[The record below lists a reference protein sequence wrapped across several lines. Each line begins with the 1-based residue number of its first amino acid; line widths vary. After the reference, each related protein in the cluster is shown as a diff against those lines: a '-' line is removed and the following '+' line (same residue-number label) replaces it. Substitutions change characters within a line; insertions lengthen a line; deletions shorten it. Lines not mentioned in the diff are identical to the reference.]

1 MAIKCQSRD
10 GGVLYIRFYT
20 HARSLALPLFK
31 LKGLEQININ
41 TRGWSSL
48 IMSRRKSSKP
58 KGFEFFLFFLFY
70 TAGNKTFRTWKLCI
84 HLRYFPLIWFYTYL
98 LHTPLYPSIYIYIFL
113 PPFFPCFSMFSI
125 HYPLSLSLFV
135 SMAQTVLLSLS
146 GAVRKWPRNRLL
158 IQLSSLATRQGP
170 PG

>member
-58 KGFEFFLFFLFY
+58 KGFLFFYFFY
-70 TAGNKTFRTWKLCI
+70 FTQQEIKHLEHENYVFTSDTFL
-84 HLRYFPLIWFYTYL
+84 WFDFTHISYYL
-98 LHTPLYPSIYIYIFL
+98 LFILLYIYIFL

-125 HYPLSLSLFV
+125 HYPPSLSLFV